1 MSLCVSAQCFVSLT
15 RALRLP
21 RVCRAPTKAP
31 TTTAPT
37 TKAPTTKAPTT
48 QCMDDNSHIKTTYGA
63 QGVNTCADVA
73 SQGLCTS
80 AAHKT
85 VATQRCP
92 VTCKLG
98 CGNST
103 KAPTTTTTTKAPT
116 KSPVANIILL
126 GDSWAEKSGTSLAN
140 FCKGAKVTNKGVSS
154 STAQEWATGSKCP
167 VDGQGSCN
175 SSVVMGSG
183 SFTHA
188 VLSVGGN
195 DFLDSSCS
203 IQPSELQRRLEAAIG
218 AVKAAGPAGMKVV
231 LAGYCAGTIA
241 MVRLEQRNTR
251 DSSTWTVSHTSS
263 THMDM
268 HIA

>member
-1 MSLCVSAQCFVSLT
+1 MPKMQAALGCESKSYYCDTVPVKVPGDESDDPGHAVS
-15 RALRLP
+15 
-21 RVCRAPTKAP
+21 RAPTKAGTKAP
-31 TTTAPT
+31 TTTGTQAPT
-37 TKAPTTKAPTT
+37 SKP
-48 QCMDDNSHIKTTYGA
+48 S
-63 QGVNTCADVA
+63 VV
-73 SQGLCTS
+73 
-80 AAHKT
+80 
-85 VATQRCP
+85 
-92 VTCKLG
+92 
-98 CGNST
+98 
-103 KAPTTTTTTKAPT
+103 
-116 KSPVANIILL
+116 LL
-126 GDSWAEKSGTSLAN
+126 GDSWAEMSGTSLAN
-140 FCKGAKVTNKGVSS
+140 FCKGAKVTNKGRRG
-154 STAQEWATGSKCP
+154 STAKEWATGSTCP
-167 VDGQGSCN
+167 LKEQPSERRSCN